1 MSTIKVKVTDQLA
14 EFIDTPPIA
23 AGDVNVDAVQFD
35 LSNEWKSG
43 YELMAVF
50 WRADSKTRYTCL
62 LDESY
67 IATVP
72 SEVMKSEGIVVFGV
86 CGISTSKTLTSST
99 LSYTILD
106 GAVVK
111 FDTANVDI
119 YDELIK
125 LFKNTKITSG
135 QITRNG
141 HLVFKKVDGTTV
153 DVGSGISLT
162 TEQVNTAFKEF
173 IEDYAEEM
181 DYTKV
186 NIAVITRLKEIHKD
200 GIIQFWAGT
209 KAEYEAITPAD
220 NVFYIITDEQF
231 GGSELTTTTS
241 NITVMRD
248 SKDANGAVTAETT
261 TETATWQLHK
271 FESGVL
277 EAWTTIVVKKFA
289 SLTAVGDS
297 LPTDFHGWYRSS
309 LYGIEVYHPSE
320 FAYVDIACIDKGNN
334 AGGPM
339 LTTGIYYDIY
349 DTGKNENADAT
360 RMTLYTKK
368 EESTIQ
374 VKFDIKL
381 TGRWK

>member
-135 QITRNG
+135 QITSNG

-186 NIAVITRLKEIHKD
+186 NIAVITRLKEIHKN

-220 NVFYIITDEQF
+220 NVFYIITDEDPLTDVIKEVEQNAQEIGAIANDVSSLEATVNDLKNNGADELIADDNGWTVQKF
-231 GGSELTTTTS
+231 ATGAFYAWQSITVKSLTTTVTIPSLMNTS
-241 NITVMRD
+241 
-248 SKDANGAVTAETT
+248 
-261 TETATWQLHK
+261 
-271 FESGVL
+271 FP
-277 EAWTTIVVKKFA
+277 F
-289 SLTAVGDS
+289 
-297 LPTDFHGWYRSS
+297 F
-309 LYGIEVYHPSE
+309 
-320 FAYVDIACIDKGNN
+320 
-334 AGGPM
+334 
-339 LTTGIYYDIY
+339 
-349 DTGKNENADAT
+349 
-360 RMTLYTKK
+360 
-368 EESTIQ
+368 
-374 VKFDIKL
+374 FDIKIGTSNKAVSKLMLMRANL
-381 TGRWK
+381 TDRQLTLTCANSDNSDTISTDNYNVLLVGRWK

>member
-135 QITRNG
+135 QITSNG

-186 NIAVITRLKEIHKD
+186 NIAVITRLKEIHKN

-220 NVFYIITDEQF
+220 NVFYIITDEDP
-231 GGSELTTTTS
+231 LTDVIKEVEQNAQEIGAIANDVSSLETTVNDLKS
-241 NITVMRD
+241 
-248 SKDANGAVTAETT
+248 NGADELIADD
-261 TETATWQLHK
+261 K
-271 FESGVL
+271 G
-277 EAWTTIVVKKFA
+277 WTVQKFA
-289 SLTAVGDS
+289 SGAYIAWILYDNTGDTLNQKFCRFKLPSIYKEDLPAAAVAMAQELSYVENVDDETTISHPVMAVSALLGGTGGYITITS
-297 LPTDFHGWYRSS
+297 A
-309 LYGIEVYHPSE
+309 YGLDGKAIARAHYH
-320 FAYVDIACIDKGNN
+320 V
-334 AGGPM
+334 
-339 LTTGIYYDIY
+339 
-349 DTGKNENADAT
+349 
-360 RMTLYTKK
+360 
-368 EESTIQ
+368 Q
-374 VKFDIKL
+374 L

>member
-50 WRADSKTRYTCL
+50 WRANSKTRYTCL

-135 QITRNG
+135 QITSNG

-186 NIAVITRLKEIHKD
+186 NIAVITRLKEIHKN

-220 NVFYIITDEQF
+220 NVFYIITDEAQDELIADDNGWTVQKF
-231 GGSELTTTTS
+231 ATGAFYAWQSITVKSLTTTVTIPSFMNTS
-241 NITVMRD
+241 YP
-248 SKDANGAVTAETT
+248 
-261 TETATWQLHK
+261 
-271 FESGVL
+271 F
-277 EAWTTIVVKKFA
+277 F
-289 SLTAVGDS
+289 
-297 LPTDFHGWYRSS
+297 
-309 LYGIEVYHPSE
+309 
-320 FAYVDIACIDKGNN
+320 
-334 AGGPM
+334 
-339 LTTGIYYDIY
+339 
-349 DTGKNENADAT
+349 
-360 RMTLYTKK
+360 
-368 EESTIQ
+368 
-374 VKFDIKL
+374 FDIKIGTSYKAVSKLMLMRAKL
-381 TGRWK
+381 TDRQLMCECANSDNSSTMTTDNYNVLLVGRWK